1 MSASDSPGPS
11 AMPARDG
18 SGGFWSRLGVRMAF
32 SMAATVAVVLLA
44 HGVVLTVIAERY
56 LRQEIETKARDYAVL
71 TVRELCEGYNTYHGS
86 SVFQFRQLVRRV
98 LERNADLTNVRIL
111 DGGGHLLFDS
121 ASMDTDVEDTLPRS
135 PGAEGAPDP
144 WLATAAAQVVASDR
158 RVRTGGE
165 PGLEIVAPYVESWG
179 QHRQSAVYRVGY
191 ASLRT
196 RMREVRGI
204 FGLLLLAATLL
215 ATTVGLTV
223 ARRIAKPLQRLT
235 AHVEGVSRGD
245 FDTTM
250 EIAPSSAAE
259 IRILSTAFNRMAA
272 DLRSYVHSMADSY
285 ATLDKLNAELEG
297 RNAELER
304 FTYTVSHDLKSPLIT
319 IRSYADFILKDTAS
333 GRLDR
338 LERDA
343 TRIVEATG
351 RMRVLLDD
359 LLELSRVGRVTNP
372 PVEVSFAELA
382 REAADLVRGRLDEGK
397 IDLVVDPTLPSV
409 QVDRARLVEVL
420 QNLLDN
426 AAKFMGTQERPRI
439 EVGWRP
445 ATPPVFY
452 VRDNGL
458 GIDPRYHQKVFGL
471 FEKLDPAAGGTGI
484 GLALAKRI
492 IEVHGGRIW
501 VESEGADKGAAFCFT
516 LTAGS

>member
-1 MSASDSPGPS
+1 VTAGG
-11 AMPARDG
+11 R
-18 SGGFWSRLGVRMAF
+18 GGFWSGLGVRMAVA
-32 SMAATVAVVLLA
+32 MAATVAVVLLA

-56 LRQEIETKARDYAVL
+56 LKQEIETKARDYALL

-86 SVFQFRQLVRRV
+86 SVFQFRQIVRRV
-98 LERNADLTNVRIL
+98 LERNPDLTDVRVL
-111 DGGGHLLFDS
+111 DGSGRLLFDS
-121 ASMDTDVEDTLPRS
+121 ASLEADGEDAVPRS
-135 PGAEGAPDP
+135 GAAESAPDP
-144 WLATAAAQVVASDR
+144 WLAAAAAQVVASDR
-158 RVRTGGE
+158 RIPAGGDA
-165 PGLEIVAPYVESWG
+165 GLEIVAPYLESYG
-179 QHRQSAVYRVGY
+179 QHRQSAAYRVGY

-196 RMREVRGI
+196 RMREVRWI
-204 FGLLLLAATLL
+204 FGGLLLAATLL
-215 ATTVGLTV
+215 ATIVGLGV
-223 ARRIAKPLQRLT
+223 ARRIAKPLQKLT

-245 FDTTM
+245 FDATM
-250 EIAPSSAAE
+250 EVAAGSATE
-259 IRILSTAFNRMAA
+259 IRILSAAFNRMATE
-272 DLRSYVHSMADSY
+272 LRSYVHSMADSY
-285 ATLDKLNAELEG
+285 ATLDKVNAELEG

-372 PVEVSFAELA
+372 PVEVPFGDLA
-382 REAADLVRGRLDEGK
+382 REAADLVRGRLDEGR

-409 QVDRARLVEVL
+409 HADRARLVEVL

-426 AAKFMGTQERPRI
+426 AAKFMGTQPHPRI
-439 EVGWRP
+439 DVGWRE

-452 VRDNGL
+452 VRDNGV
-458 GIDPRYHQKVFGL
+458 GIDARYHQKVFGL

-492 IEVHGGRIW
+492 VEVHGGRIW

-516 LTAGS
+516 LAAGS